1 MLKLKKDISDSLE
14 STGSTVLG
22 SRPEWLY
29 FALPDNSGWWNVYLK
44 NETESKV
51 LFTTQKGEL
60 SKTSLDIYEWYLTL
74 FQEGS
79 YVLYKLSNGTKE
91 SIETTKKIISIK
103 NTPDRNIKILTTE
116 DGVFLYREEEKSMQ
130 ENPLYDDTIV
140 LPDGQLVALIKKTS
154 EKKLSL
160 LSLSAKGN
168 DYVVRIGAD
177 TRERKILFTTEKS
190 GKKLEFKNREIIFT
204 DTEDNAF
211 VVSNIN

>member
-1 MLKLKKDISDSLE
+1 
-14 STGSTVLG
+14 
-22 SRPEWLY
+22 
-29 FALPDNSGWWNVYLK
+29 
-44 NETESKV
+44 
-51 LFTTQKGEL
+51 
-60 SKTSLDIYEWYLTL
+60 
-74 FQEGS
+74 
-79 YVLYKLSNGTKE
+79 
-91 SIETTKKIISIK
+91 
-103 NTPDRNIKILTTE
+103 
-116 DGVFLYREEEKSMQ
+116 MQ
-130 ENPLYDDTIV
+130 ENPLYDDIIV

-204 DTEDNAF
+204 DTEDTAF